1 MSQPHIAIIAA
12 VAENGVIG
20 RNNALLW
27 RLRDDLRRFKALTV
41 EHAVI
46 MGRKTWESLGRPL
59 PQRRNI
65 VITRQTNF
73 GAPGAE
79 VVHSLSE
86 ALARCAGDK
95 KVFVIGGAQIYAE
108 ALPLADTLY
117 ITDVRCAPAGDA
129 SFPVIDHSRW
139 QQVSREAHHA
149 DEFNDHDFDFV
160 TLTQKQT

>member
-1 MSQPHIAIIAA
+1 MSLPQIAIVAA

-20 RNNALLW
+20 SNNGLPW
-27 RLRDDLRRFKALTV
+27 RLRDDMRHFKALTI

-79 VVHSLSE
+79 VVHSLAE
-86 ALARCAGDK
+86 ALSRCAGDT

-108 ALPLADTLY
+108 ALPIANTLY
-117 ITDVRCAPAGDA
+117 ITDVRCAPQGDA
-129 SFPVIDHSRW
+129 SFPVIDHSQWR
-139 QQVSREAHHA
+139 QTRREAHLA
-149 DEFNDHDFDFV
+149 DEFNEHDFDFV
-160 TLTQKQT
+160 TLSRQTR